1 MTDANTSSPA
11 LPDAILTPPASPK
24 FRLENWSEPQSK
36 AEPGCDRTR
45 GRSRGAPGA
54 CARDRERESD
64 GVLGRARQLR
74 LPTMAAQ
81 GGLQLRVSSRRVE
94 KRQDEREAERYRALR
109 FAELHPDARRE
120 RERERL
126 VEPTDRPI
134 DHRLLGLLT
143 SFVLLCILQRGRG
156 QDEVIIS
163 SFSVPS
169 AGFQGSSSG
178 GRLLG
183 VPRCCVEGENHPWL
197 RNCDTAVWFRAVCN
211 RLGVL

>member
-81 GGLQLRVSSRRVE
+81 GGLQLRVSSRRRRKTTRQVE
-94 KRQDEREAERYRALR
+94 RALPGVIHC
-109 FAELHPDARRE
+109 AELRPDARRE
-120 RERERL
+120 REKERL
-126 VEPTDRPI
+126 IDRMTDRSSLAWVA
-134 DHRLLGLLT
+134 DLFCSSLRL
-143 SFVLLCILQRGRG
+143 
-156 QDEVIIS
+156 
-163 SFSVPS
+163 
-169 AGFQGSSSG
+169 
-178 GRLLG
+178 
-183 VPRCCVEGENHPWL
+183 
-197 RNCDTAVWFRAVCN
+197 AVRT
-211 RLGVL
+211 R

>member
-1 MTDANTSSPA
+1 MGNTTA
-11 LPDAILTPPASPK
+11 
-24 FRLENWSEPQSK
+24 
-36 AEPGCDRTR
+36 TR
-45 GRSRGAPGA
+45 SAWRG
-54 CARDRERESD
+54 RDREREKESD

-81 GGLQLRVSSRRVE
+81 GGLQLR
-94 KRQDEREAERYRALR
+94 
-109 FAELHPDARRE
+109 
-120 RERERL
+120 
-126 VEPTDRPI
+126 
-134 DHRLLGLLT
+134 
-143 SFVLLCILQRGRG
+143 RGRG

-197 RNCDTAVWFRAVCN
+197 RDSDTAVCFRAFYI
-211 RLGVL
+211 VLAVL